1 VVLLQSSSHHILK
14 NLFKS
19 AQSADSRSAFIRVAK
34 RSMKTLEVTVKLK
47 WLIPLSLLMILVLA
61 ACARGEPE
69 ADVAAPTPAATEEA
83 EVAPTETP
91 TPELTPTPAESPVE
105 TPSAVDEA
113 LETPTPAAEEEAS
126 AAEPVVELT
135 PCAEELSEQ
144 DALLAAQIPAAGC
157 PVGSVERVY
166 MARQAFQQGQMIWS
180 DDTETIYVLSNDGSW
195 RSYDDAFEEGE
206 PEDDPGLT
214 PPPNLLQPIRGF
226 GLIWREELGGAGA
239 ETGWAT
245 SPEAGVNGSVQQW
258 DNGLLITFDL
268 QNRFLLLDDGR
279 WERV

>member
-1 VVLLQSSSHHILK
+1 LLTTFLK
-14 NLFKS
+14 RMRKLSYKN
-19 AQSADSRSAFIRVAK
+19 
-34 RSMKTLEVTVKLK
+34 TLEVTVKLK

-61 ACARGEPE
+61 ACGGNEPQ
-69 ADVAAPTPAATEEA
+69 ADVATLTPAATEEA
-83 EVAPTETP
+83 PVEAEIAPIETP
-91 TPELTPTPAESPVE
+91 TVMPTPALTPTPAESPVE
-105 TPSAVDEA
+105 TPRAADEA
-113 LETPTPAAEEEAS
+113 AETPTPAAEEETP

-135 PCAEELSEQ
+135 PCAEDLSEQ

-166 MARQAFQQGQMIWS
+166 MARQTFQQGHMIWS

-195 RSYDDAFEEGE
+195 RGYDDTFEEGE

-226 GLIWREELGGAGA
+226 GLIWREELGGADA
-239 ETGWAT
+239 EIGWAT

-268 QNRFLLLDDGR
+268 QNRFLLLDNGR